1 METSDQIGRMVR
13 IERPVQRIIS
23 LVPSITELLYDL
35 GLADRIVG
43 RTKFCV
49 HPATQVARAQ
59 IVGGTKNFHIERIE
73 TLKPDLILANKEE
86 NDRDRVLQ
94 LSTTFPVWVSDVKTL
109 DDALDMIRAVGEL
122 TSTDQLAREMA
133 DTIAKGFATLPPA
146 GTGRRT
152 AYCIWKDPWMFAG
165 GDTFIHSM
173 LHAAGFDNAFQD
185 QARYPTAELPE
196 LLTSGVELLL
206 LSSEPFPFR
215 EKHVKF
221 IRQQFPEVQ
230 VLTVDGTY
238 FSWYGSRLAKSPAYF
253 RSLLH
258 NVGALT

>member
-1 METSDQIGRMVR
+1 MIG
-13 IERPVQRIIS
+13 
-23 LVPSITELLYDL
+23 
-35 GLADRIVG
+35 
-43 RTKFCV
+43 
-49 HPATQVARAQ
+49 
-59 IVGGTKNFHIERIE
+59 
-73 TLKPDLILANKEE
+73 
-86 NDRDRVLQ
+86 VLQ

-185 QARYPTAELPE
+185 QARYPTAGIAGVADIRRRVAVVVKRAFSVQGEACEIHKATISGSAGSNCRRNLFLMVWKSFGEVASILPF
-196 LLTSGVELLL
+196 L
-206 LSSEPFPFR
+206 
-215 EKHVKF
+215 
-221 IRQQFPEVQ
+221 
-230 VLTVDGTY
+230 
-238 FSWYGSRLAKSPAYF
+238 PAP
-253 RSLLH
+253 
-258 NVGALT
+258 